1 MRGCFIHYIFILQA
15 TLAPLLRLQENVPQ
29 FKLPPLETGKD
40 YQLLVYAVNAKGR
53 SDPPYI
59 LDRIRVGAQ
68 VQPYDETEDPTPAE
82 TSNQKNKKVFVQN
95 NQNSQLIVIAALIAA
110 AAVLIT
116 SIIVA
121 GCVAVC
127 RYRRPKPPEPEEI
140 RKRIR

>member
-1 MRGCFIHYIFILQA
+1 MNSIISIIFLQA
-15 TLAPLLRLQENVPQ
+15 TLAPTVRLQENVPQ
-29 FKLPPLETGKD
+29 FKLPSLEPGKD

-59 LDRIRVGAQ
+59 LDRVRIGAL

-82 TSNQKNKKVFVQN
+82 TSNQKNKKVDVQN

-110 AAVLIT
+110 ATVIIA

-121 GCVAVC
+121 GCVIAY
-127 RYRRPKPPEPEEI
+127 RYRRQKPPEPEEV